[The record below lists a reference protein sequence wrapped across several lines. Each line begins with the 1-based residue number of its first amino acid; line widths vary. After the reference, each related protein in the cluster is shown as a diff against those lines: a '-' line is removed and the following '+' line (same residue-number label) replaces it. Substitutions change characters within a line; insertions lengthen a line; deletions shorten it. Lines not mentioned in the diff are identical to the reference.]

1 MLKRLPCVLVL
12 VLAVGCKEETEPTVT
27 PEERQAIEQLHNA
40 TVRPAGTDNGITYLA
55 VEGATVPDVANNPVR
70 VVRVKFVIGANK
82 GTYDILYR
90 FADGKPIQN
99 RLNGSGDHWQ
109 PEAQVWVKGK
119 P

>member
-1 MLKRLPCVLVL
+1 MRKPG
-12 VLAVGCKEETEPTVT
+12 AE
-27 PEERQAIEQLHNA
+27 
-40 TVRPAGTDNGITYLA
+40 NGINYL
-55 VEGATVPDVANNPVR
+55 VWEGATVQDVGNNPVR
-70 VVRVKFVIGANK
+70 VVRVKFRV
-82 GTYDILYR
+82 GTGKETIDILYR